1 MSASAKPRWWS
12 ASGRHGEII
21 DVAETFRVY
30 GIHRVT
36 TDDGRVA
43 PAEDPLEADQEFT
56 FEEIGTNS
64 DMIDP
69 PFISD
74 VRDMVDHIV

>member
-1 MSASAKPRWWS
+1 MA
-12 ASGRHGEII
+12 
-21 DVAETFRVY
+21 
-30 GIHRVT
+30 
-36 TDDGRVA
+36 VA